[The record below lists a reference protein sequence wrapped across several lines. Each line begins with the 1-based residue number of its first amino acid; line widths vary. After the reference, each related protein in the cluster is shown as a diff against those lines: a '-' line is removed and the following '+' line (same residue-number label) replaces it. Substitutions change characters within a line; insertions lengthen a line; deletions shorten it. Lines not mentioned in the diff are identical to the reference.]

1 MHKKG
6 LYERYF
12 KRLLDIICSLGFI
25 LCFWWLYIL
34 VAIFVK
40 RKLGSPVI
48 FKQQRP
54 GLNGRIFTMYK
65 FRSMT
70 DAKDKN
76 GNLLSDAE
84 RLPRFGKLLRAT
96 SLDEIPEFI
105 NVLKGDM
112 SLIGPRP
119 LLIQYLPYYTTEEN
133 RRHELRPGI
142 TGWAQVNGRNLLT
155 WDKRLAKD
163 VEYVNNLTFLFD
175 IKIIYL
181 TIKKVIKKED
191 VIVITDLN
199 FSDLDTER
207 TNAKN

>member
-34 VAIFVK
+34 VAVLVK

-54 GLNGRIFTMYK
+54 GLNGKVFTMYK

-70 DAKDKN
+70 DAKDKD

-119 LLIQYLPYYTTEEN
+119 LLVQYLPYYTAEEN
-133 RRHELRPGI
+133 RRHEVRPGI

-199 FSDLDTER
+199 FSDLDMER
-207 TNAKN
+207 GNAKN